1 MEEVSKERYEMSTK
15 VGDYYED
22 LFREKVIF
30 LGMVYV
36 KSSKEDDYF
45 RHIDCYV
52 DGYGVDVKG
61 KKEDIWLEYTNT
73 RGNKGSLRGEAKYM
87 AMFVKDINCFS
98 MYLREDLLSF
108 VEENV
113 TEFIENNKEY
123 LKFYTRKR
131 WGKKDLIVKVRYS
144 DIKHLEKKQV

>member
-1 MEEVSKERYEMSTK
+1 
-15 VGDYYED
+15 
-22 LFREKVIF
+22 
-30 LGMVYV
+30 
-36 KSSKEDDYF
+36 
-45 RHIDCYV
+45 
-52 DGYGVDVKG
+52 
-61 KKEDIWLEYTNT
+61 
-73 RGNKGSLRGEAKYM
+73 M

>member
-1 MEEVSKERYEMSTK
+1 MDEVSKERYEISTK

-30 LGMVYV
+30 LGMKYV

-61 KKEDIWLEYTNT
+61 KKKDIWLEYTNT
-73 RGNKGSLRGEAKYM
+73 KGNKGSLRGEAKYM

-113 TEFIENNKEY
+113 TEFIDNNKEY